1 VRVGTAKR
9 DAMAEEKFISR
20 LTRTLSVSGAS
31 PERRDVQ
38 AVFAK
43 LKAVERF
50 LNKDDA
56 GFLRAEFIS
65 YFSARPIDAAAA
77 RHEQKIRECVPGI
90 IKPAFKCQRRRLFR
104 RPADQNR
111 REPAALRQPRRGAAL
126 PCSRRQSVFS
136 RKKSSSRRCEKK
148 YTIRFIGHQI
158 S

>member
-65 YFSARPIDAAAA
+65 YFSARPIDAAA
-77 RHEQKIRECVPGI
+77 RHEQKIRECVPASSNLHSNASGADSSAVPQI
-90 IKPAFKCQRRRLFR
+90 RIAASQQR
-104 RPADQNR
+104 
-111 REPAALRQPRRGAAL
+111 
-126 PCSRRQSVFS
+126 
-136 RKKSSSRRCEKK
+136 
-148 YTIRFIGHQI
+148 
-158 S
+158 